1 MDQLS
6 LLKSIVSDISG
17 ILKSED
23 FLNAHR
29 FPHCFVRKR
38 KLSVYHVVTY
48 LLYSTRQAM
57 HNNISRIIKLGPVQF
72 PDVTKQAVSKARQ
85 GIMPSLFRELFD
97 LSRKTLARQ
106 RKGFCCRRF
115 KDPAS
120 GLKVEFRDIR
130 GNVQQGKSGK
140 ALVPGACIIDLRRQQ
155 RLYLP
160 WTPPSVSFVGA
171 QGSP

>member
-97 LSRKTLARQ
+97 LSVDN
-106 RKGFCCRRF
+106 F
-115 KDPAS
+115 KKSDLP
-120 GLKVEFRDIR
+120 GKLWRGKEKVFAVDGSKI
-130 GNVQQGKSGK
+130 QLPDSKSNFETFGEMFS
-140 ALVPGACIIDLRRQQ
+140 RE
-155 RLYLP
+155 
-160 WTPPSVSFVGA
+160 TPPSVSFVGA